1 MDYCSVVL
9 SFFEFWL
16 YHRISGLFL
25 RMTMNETDIIGHLI
39 QIESEAANMIMDAQT
54 EADRRITEAKK
65 KADDLYKE
73 KYDNLINSLEA
84 NLQESKSKIDLE
96 YDNLFNEFKENIT
109 TVSQDKRMLNQKLD
123 SYLFGSENG

>member
-1 MDYCSVVL
+1 
-9 SFFEFWL
+9 
-16 YHRISGLFL
+16 
-25 RMTMNETDIIGHLI
+25 
-39 QIESEAANMIMDAQT
+39 MIMDAQT
-54 EADRRITEAKK
+54 EADRRITETKK

>member
-1 MDYCSVVL
+1 MAVTMTN
-9 SFFEFWL
+9 FKQ
-16 YHRISGLFL
+16 SGLNVRHIRFVAL
-25 RMTMNETDIIGHLI
+25 LKDH
-39 QIESEAANMIMDAQT
+39 SKS
-54 EADRRITEAKK
+54 EAKK

>member
-1 MDYCSVVL
+1 
-9 SFFEFWL
+9 
-16 YHRISGLFL
+16 
-25 RMTMNETDIIGHLI
+25 MNETDIIGHLI

-96 YDNLFNEFKENIT
+96 YDNLFNEFKENTT